1 MKLACVVQRYGSEIT
16 GGAETHCREYA
27 EHLALKHDVTVL
39 TTCAKNYLTWAN
51 AYSPGLELLNGVTV
65 HRFQVDQERSL
76 ARFSDISLEVFS
88 TEAPTDRQ
96 EEWFRENGPSVPK
109 LLEHLQTEGHHYDLI
124 LFFSYRY
131 YQTYFGLP
139 IVSDRAILVPTAEE
153 DPAIFLSVLKNY
165 FNKPAGYIFNTPEEQ
180 KLVQETSG
188 AALKHSVIAGFGIR
202 PAVETASNKAFHR
215 LNIPSDYVLC
225 LGRVDHNKGADT
237 LAVLFLEHLHRG
249 GRETTLV
256 FAGPKVLELPKH
268 PRIRTLG
275 LVPSTLR
282 DSLLANARAL
292 IIPSFFESLSIVLLE
307 AWNYGVPALVNA
319 RCRVLKGQVRRANGG
334 LYYQDQSEFSAAL
347 DYLLTNPAEA
357 KVLGKQGMDYVNR
370 EYRWPTVMERVESL
384 LVKVWSANQAKPAV

>member
-51 AYSPGLELLNGVTV
+51 AYSPGVELLNGVTV

-76 ARFSDISLEVFS
+76 ARFSDLSLEVFS

-96 EEWFRENGPSVPK
+96 EEWFRENGPFVPK

-153 DPAIFLSVLKNY
+153 DPAIFFSVLKNY

-180 KLVQETSG
+180 KLIQETSG
-188 AALKHSVIAGFGIR
+188 AAPKHSVIAGFGIH

-215 LNIPSDYVLC
+215 LNIPNDYVLC

-237 LAVLFLEHLHRG
+237 LAVLFSEHLNRG
-249 GRETTLV
+249 GRDTTLV

-275 LVPSTLR
+275 LVSSTVR

-307 AWNYGVPALVNA
+307 AWNYGVPALVNG
-319 RCRVLKGQVRRANGG
+319 RCRVIKGQVRRANGG

-384 LVKVWSANQAKPAV
+384 LAKVWSSNQAKPVV